1 MKRKGMEPKK
11 DMDQE
16 TLKEKKLSRKP
27 DELQDEELNKLSGGE
42 GNEHGKYHQ
51 PLKPYFL
58 NPGRTKAKPMPFVLL
73 TVRDVEASSFELSP
87 PRNPHNI
94 RKER

>member
-27 DELQDEELNKLSGGE
+27 DELQDEELEKLSGGE
-42 GNEHGKYHQ
+42 GINTGNII
-51 PLKPYFL
+51 
-58 NPGRTKAKPMPFVLL
+58 NP
-73 TVRDVEASSFELSP
+73 
-87 PRNPHNI
+87 
-94 RKER
+94 